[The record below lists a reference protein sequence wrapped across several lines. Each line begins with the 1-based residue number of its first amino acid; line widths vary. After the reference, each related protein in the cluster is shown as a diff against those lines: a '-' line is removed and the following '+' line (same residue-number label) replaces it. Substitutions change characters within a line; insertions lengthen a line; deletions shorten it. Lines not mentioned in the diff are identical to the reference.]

1 MLFAQTRLTKEGGGG
16 VHEHLPCYALEVW
29 YVILL
34 LSCYVLQCESV
45 KRVRI
50 ISSKQLFNEKLSIL
64 ITFLEDIVLKFRG
77 EATSQSRKGFKV

>member
-1 MLFAQTRLTKEGGGG
+1 M
-16 VHEHLPCYALEVW
+16 
-29 YVILL
+29 ILL

-64 ITFLEDIVLKFRG
+64 ITFLEDIVLKLRG
-77 EATSQSRKGFKV
+77 EATSQSRKGFNV

>member
-1 MLFAQTRLTKEGGGG
+1 MPVVQIFLFPANTDVTQ
-16 VHEHLPCYALEVW
+16 

-64 ITFLEDIVLKFRG
+64 ITFLEDIVLKLRG
-77 EATSQSRKGFKV
+77 EATSQSRKGFNV